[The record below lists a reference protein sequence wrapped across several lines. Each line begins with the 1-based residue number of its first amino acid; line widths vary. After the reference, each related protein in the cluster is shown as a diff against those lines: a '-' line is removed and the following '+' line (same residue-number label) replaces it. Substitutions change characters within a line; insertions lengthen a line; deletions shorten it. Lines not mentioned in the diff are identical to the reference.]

1 MSASTAFAE
10 VMRSTL
16 HSFHAE
22 CWHWDAPPAFGQL
35 VCVGDPAERVFGIVT
50 HITTGPRDT
59 HRSPMPLQKTHEELR
74 QEYPHIFQLL
84 HTSFTCVVIGY
95 YQHDTFVYQ
104 APPTPARLHAFVQ
117 PADYH
122 HYTDILSYETYLP
135 MLFHASD
142 LDASIDELVLAIMR
156 HMGWCNTLDNKRIA
170 AITDT
175 FSMLIN
181 NDYRRLKVFLQR
193 VERLRCAYHV

>member
-1 MSASTAFAE
+1 MASSAAFAE

-16 HSFHAE
+16 HAFHAE
-22 CWHWDAPPAFGQL
+22 CWSWDAPPAFGQL
-35 VCVGDPAERVFGIVT
+35 VCVQDASECIFGIVT

-95 YQHDTFVYQ
+95 YQNDTFVYQ
-104 APPTPARLHAFVQ
+104 APPTPARLHAFVA
-117 PADYH
+117 PADQQH
-122 HYTDILSYETYLP
+122 HIDIFAYETYLP
-135 MLFHASD
+135 MLFHAPD

-156 HMGWCNTLDNKRIA
+156 HMGWCNMLSYTRIS

-193 VERLRCAYHV
+193 VERLRRAYQL